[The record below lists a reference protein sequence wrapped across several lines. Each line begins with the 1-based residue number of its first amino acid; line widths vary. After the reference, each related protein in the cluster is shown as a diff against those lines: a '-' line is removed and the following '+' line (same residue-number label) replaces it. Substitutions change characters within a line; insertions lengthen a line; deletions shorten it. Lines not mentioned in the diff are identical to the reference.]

1 MATKFIELE
10 EAAEMLGVTPEK
22 LSEMREQNE
31 VRGFRDGVNWKFKAE
46 ELEQLKALRQAGG
59 SELGLDESVPL
70 GDGPDAGDSI
80 LLSEKELGASESVGS
95 STVIGQS
102 VSDILDHSDLKIS
115 DDELNQSDIEL
126 VGDSMAKGS
135 DVHSGSGSD
144 VLGGSGAVGSS
155 DAGSELQ
162 LPSGVAES
170 LEFDLSSDSD
180 TVKSHESNL
189 AIGESAADSQ
199 KEKADGQGDS
209 GSEID
214 LTEEDDDLVLG
225 GTGSDVI
232 GASDSGISLGDPA
245 DSGLSLEEGPL
256 ELGGS
261 VIGEDTLLLGE
272 EDAITLDDGGESSE
286 TGELKSEDDF
296 LLTPLETTEGDES
309 ESSSQVIELDTPE
322 LGFGASSPTAMDP
335 VGDAGMAMGILEDE
349 LTGEGPLGVGPAT
362 FIEEDPA
369 GVPMPRM
376 APAIPEAPYSIW
388 NVLSMLVCIVI
399 LSIAGM
405 LIYDLVRQ
413 VWSWDGVHPVNSGMM
428 DAIIGMFR

>member
-59 SELGLDESVPL
+59 SELGLDESIPL

-225 GTGSDVI
+225 GTGSDVV

-309 ESSSQVIELDTPE
+309 ESSSQVIELDSPE

-335 VGDAGMAMGILEDE
+335 VGDAGMQMGILEDE
-349 LTGEGPLGVGPAT
+349 LTGESPLGVGHAT

>member
-10 EAAEMLGVTPEK
+10 EAAEMLGVTPEQ

-59 SELGLDESVPL
+59 SELGLDESIPL

-225 GTGSDVI
+225 GTGSDVV

-296 LLTPLETTEGDES
+296 
-309 ESSSQVIELDTPE
+309 
-322 LGFGASSPTAMDP
+322 
-335 VGDAGMAMGILEDE
+335 
-349 LTGEGPLGVGPAT
+349 
-362 FIEEDPA
+362 
-369 GVPMPRM
+369 
-376 APAIPEAPYSIW
+376 
-388 NVLSMLVCIVI
+388 
-399 LSIAGM
+399 
-405 LIYDLVRQ
+405 
-413 VWSWDGVHPVNSGMM
+413 
-428 DAIIGMFR
+428 

>member
-1 MATKFIELE
+1 MATKFIQLE
-10 EAAEMLGVTPEK
+10 EAAEMLGVTPEQ
-22 LSEMREQNE
+22 LAEMREQNE
-31 VRGFRDGVNWKFKAE
+31 LRGFRDGANWKFKAE
-46 ELEQLKALRQAGG
+46 ELEQLKASRQAGG

-80 LLSEKELGASESVGS
+80 LLSEKELGASESIGS

-144 VLGGSGAVGSS
+144 VLGDSGAVGPS

-170 LEFDLSSDSD
+170 LEFDLSDGD

-189 AIGESAADSQ
+189 VMGESAVDSQ
-199 KEKADGQGDS
+199 KGKADGQGDS

-225 GTGSDVI
+225 GTGSDVV

-256 ELGGS
+256 DLGGS
-261 VIGEDTLLLGE
+261 VIGEDALLLGE

-296 LLTPLETTEGDES
+296 LLTPLEATEGDES
-309 ESSSQVIELDTPE
+309 ESSSQVIELDSPE

-335 VGDAGMAMGILEDE
+335 VGDVGMAMLEDE

-362 FIEEDPA
+362 FIEGDSA

-376 APAIPEAPYSIW
+376 APVIPEAPYSIW